1 MGAAMA
7 MGRLNVSGRVQA
19 REPSIE
25 ELEDMLYD
33 ILATGVEPT
42 ATVGTL
48 EAVQAFLHQHARA
61 RKNHTELLSFFAENG
76 LACAP
81 ERARVVAPALAL
93 LPMEDPS
100 AQEESFDPSAAV
112 SGMPERSRS
121 QGTSNLLRVG
131 LAFAAVL
138 VLALGGLGYFA
149 FSSMQHELARV
160 HSQTGAQ
167 ADELA
172 RVKADADSLRS
183 AMHDNT
189 ELVRSV
195 DHKSDVLI
203 QTLLSPL
210 DPQKLQQTE
219 KTRAH

>member
-7 MGRLNVSGRVQA
+7 MGRLNVSERVQA

-25 ELEDMLYD
+25 ELEDMPYD

-61 RKNHTELLSFFAENG
+61 RKSHTELLSFFAENG
-76 LACAP
+76 LACVP

-93 LPMEDPS
+93 LPMEDVGTH
-100 AQEESFDPSAAV
+100 ESFEQSAAV
-112 SGMPERSRS
+112 SGMPERSRV
-121 QGTSNLLRVG
+121 QHTSNLARIG
-131 LAFAAVL
+131 IASAAVL
-138 VLALGGLGYFA
+138 LLALGGLGYVA
-149 FSSMQHELARV
+149 FTSMQNELARV
-160 HSQTGAQ
+160 HSQTGVQ
-167 ADELA
+167 ANELA

-210 DPQKLQQTE
+210 DPQKLQETE